1 MNAIVV
7 ESDGQVLRTGQAVTA
22 DWKFE

>member
-7 ESDGQVLRTGQAVTA
+7 EGDGQVLRTGQAVTA